1 MREGERSGE
10 EDEDEEEREE
20 EDKMAI
26 PNHVET
32 VRPTQ
37 VRLKPTT
44 YCLLGRCSTTEPPRQ
59 LSWLGRIKAIQGK
72 EGNQSN
78 LT

>member
-32 VRPTQ
+32 VRPT
-37 VRLKPTT
+37 
-44 YCLLGRCSTTEPPRQ
+44 
-59 LSWLGRIKAIQGK
+59 
-72 EGNQSN
+72 
-78 LT
+78 